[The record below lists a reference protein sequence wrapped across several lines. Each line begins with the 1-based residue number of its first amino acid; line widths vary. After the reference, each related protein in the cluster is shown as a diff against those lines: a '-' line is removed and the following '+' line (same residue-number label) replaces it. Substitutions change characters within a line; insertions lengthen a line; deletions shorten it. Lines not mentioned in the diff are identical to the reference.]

1 MQVMGRLK
9 NPGAGPYPVT
19 QADAYITLDLGN
31 PEKPQLIRR
40 FVDADGHSRFQFVG
54 RNNFLCADEMC
65 DCVSSGDVPICQ
77 IFKTVVD
84 LHDGGT
90 KNGIELFGLRALNG
104 GCLRLGPKRR
114 MPPFGTR
121 ILGPEIHHYSNN
133 FETMKDCSLFYLID
147 EPKDFVIAQLFKS
160 VFNTIN
166 SKGDVEQS
174 IIFDRNE

>member
-1 MQVMGRLK
+1 MHVKQSKSMQMMGRLK

-65 DCVSSGDVPICQ
+65 DCVSSGDVPIICQ

-90 KNGIELFGLRALNG
+90 KNGIELFGLRAPNG
-104 GCLRLGPKRR
+104 GCLD
-114 MPPFGTR
+114 
-121 ILGPEIHHYSNN
+121 IHHFSNN